1 MMYGALVEGKRR
13 VLPMVTDLAGHCARH
28 ERIFQLIAAGKAA
41 QARRAIS
48 ADVRYAERLLSESL
62 AASPTPAPSLESPPK
77 LRQKRRAAPPKLPAR
92 RAARS

>member
-1 MMYGALVEGKRR
+1 

-62 AASPTPAPSLESPPK
+62 AASPPPVTSPGSRPK
-77 LRQKRRAAPPKLPAR
+77 PKQKRRAAPPKPPAR
-92 RAARS
+92 RAALS